1 MTEARKT
8 YEIGGKAFWQG
19 PLVLGQ
25 VEYLLPII
33 EGLTFETGD
42 AAALGKALGPK
53 LYAALAVV
61 LVEDGQTQGDL
72 VDLLDQGKIEERAA
86 FFRKNIAWSTAAEVV
101 SAFFTHNPITSM
113 PELLAT
119 LNRAVTGSLARP
131 MMPRPSMPSS
141 AEETSASAPVSAEQ

>member
-8 YEIGGKAFWQG
+8 YQIGGKAFWQG

-25 VEYLLPII
+25 VEYLLPIL
-33 EGLTFETGD
+33 EGLTFDE
-42 AAALGKALGPK
+42 ALGPK

-72 VDLLDQGKIEERAA
+72 VDLLDQGKLEERAV
-86 FFRKNIAWSTAAEVV
+86 FFRKHIAWSTAAEVV

-131 MMPRPSMPSS
+131 MTPSPSTPSS
-141 AEETSASAPVSAEQ
+141 AAETSASAPVSAAR